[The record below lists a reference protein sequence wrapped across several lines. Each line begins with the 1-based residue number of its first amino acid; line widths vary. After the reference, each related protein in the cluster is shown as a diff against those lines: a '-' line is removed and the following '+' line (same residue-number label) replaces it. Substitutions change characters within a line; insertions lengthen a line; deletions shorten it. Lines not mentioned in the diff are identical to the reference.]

1 MTLYWPTLRP
11 HLWEMHNSQTHF
23 LFKGSGHTL
32 VPHSLETS
40 GMWDRTRLRHTTS
53 LKDWFARQ
61 RAALFRENISGEDDS
76 SLLFWRFPVLSWAK
90 GRLKCTEEDHS
101 LVTPSFFPATRIT
114 AGHISNPP
122 TNRSVSCVWGKRS
135 YWLCWEGVWEVR
147 AVFISHC
154 VHLDSFQQHL
164 RVLAERAGKESW

>member
-1 MTLYWPTLRP
+1 MCLTHWRRLECETGPDYDTLPPSRI
-11 HLWEMHNSQTHF
+11 
-23 LFKGSGHTL
+23 G
-32 VPHSLETS
+32 
-40 GMWDRTRLRHTTS
+40 
-53 LKDWFARQ
+53 WFARQ
-61 RAALFRENISGEDDS
+61 KAALFRENISGGDDS

-122 TNRSVSCVWGKRS
+122 TNRGVSCVWGKRS

-154 VHLDSFQQHL
+154 VHLDYFQQHL
-164 RVLAERAGKESW
+164 HGAR